1 MFHEESK
8 IRSIVLDA
16 FERVYKKRPEVTT
29 IHAGLECGL
38 LSGHKP
44 ELDCISFGPN
54 MIGVHSVEER
64 LEIAS
69 AARIWEALKEIM
81 KQCK

>member
-1 MFHEESK
+1 
-8 IRSIVLDA
+8 
-16 FERVYKKRPEVTT
+16 
-29 IHAGLECGL
+29 
-38 LSGHKP
+38 
-44 ELDCISFGPN
+44 